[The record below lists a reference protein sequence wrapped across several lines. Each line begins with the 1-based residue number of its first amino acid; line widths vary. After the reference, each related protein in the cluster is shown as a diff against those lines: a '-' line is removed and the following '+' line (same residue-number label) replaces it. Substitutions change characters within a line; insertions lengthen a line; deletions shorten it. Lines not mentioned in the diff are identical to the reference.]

1 MDLPQVRL
9 SGKLNLHPV
18 GNPGFPG
25 SHGGEVLLRW
35 SGQTIRI
42 GQVRH
47 RADRL
52 IVSQSACGRP
62 KAPGRGWPPSP
73 GPSRAAFREE
83 ARS

>member
-18 GNPGFPG
+18 GNPGIRG
-25 SHGGEVLLRW
+25 SHGGDILLRW

-47 RADRL
+47 RADRADRL
-52 IVSQSACGRP
+52 AVRMWITRSPRP
-62 KAPGRGWPPSP
+62 WDQLRQALQQAGIPYWVVK
-73 GPSRAAFREE
+73 
-83 ARS
+83 